1 MARYRPPLVKRLAGG
16 RGYRLF
22 LALLLGLVLGAGVP
36 ARAADTHMGEDLD
49 IKRGEKL
56 EVPRE
61 TTGPIITDTTIP
73 QDLGT
78 ATLFMPWFLAATGA
92 NFSPGW
98 RRVSAGGDY
107 LSLLGQMQLYYGLFP
122 RTEVYV
128 VMPYLHNWA
137 RDVNQAGPHG
147 QRNADFGGLGNI
159 SITGKYLL
167 LDEQPHFPAVAGIVT
182 TTFPTGHHRHLN
194 PGNLGTDQLGRGSY
208 ALTPGLNFYKYVPP
222 VMLYA
227 NLWYTMYTGATVAG
241 SRNYYPDRVTV
252 NLAMEWPLVQN
263 RLIFLWELVS
273 YYDAGRLLGPRGNQA
288 SQALVSTLPGLEF
301 MASQDWAFV
310 AGVLIDL
317 FGKNTSCNLTP
328 NFSVFY
334 YF

>member
-1 MARYRPPLVKRLAGG
+1 MARYRPPLVKRIAWG
-16 RGYRLF
+16 RGHRLF
-22 LALLLGLVLGAGVP
+22 LALLLGLVLVAGVP
-36 ARAADTHMGEDLD
+36 ARAADTRMGEDLD
-49 IKRGEKL
+49 IKRGERL
-56 EVPRE
+56 EVHRE

-107 LSLLGQMQLYYGLFP
+107 LSLLGQMQLYYGLLP

-137 RDVNQAGPHG
+137 GNVDQAGPNG
-147 QRNADFGGLGNI
+147 QRNADFGGLSNI
-159 SITGKYLL
+159 SLTGKYLL
-167 LDEQPHFPAVAGIVT
+167 LDEQPRFPAVAGIVT

-194 PGNLGTDQLGRGSY
+194 LGNLGTDQLGRGSY

-222 VMLYA
+222 VLLYA

-252 NLAMEWPLVQN
+252 NLAVEWPLVQN

-273 YYDAGRLLGPRGNQA
+273 YYDAGRLLGPRANHPP
-288 SQALVSTLPGLEF
+288 QALVSTLPGLEF

-317 FGKNTSCNLTP
+317 CGKNTSSNLTP

>member
-1 MARYRPPLVKRLAGG
+1 MAEG

-22 LALLLGLVLGAGVP
+22 LALLLGLVLWAGVS
-36 ARAADTHMGEDLD
+36 ARAADTYMGGDLE
-49 IKRGEKL
+49 IKRGERL
-56 EVPRE
+56 DVHRE

-78 ATLFMPWFLAATGA
+78 ATLFMPWFLAASGA

-98 RRVSAGGDY
+98 RRVNAGGDY

-122 RTEVYV
+122 RTEVYL

-137 RDVNQAGPHG
+137 RNVNQAGPLG
-147 QRNADFGGLGNI
+147 QRNADFGGLGDI
-159 SITGKYLL
+159 SLTAKYLL
-167 LDEQPHFPAVAGIVT
+167 LDEQPNFPAVAGILT
-182 TTFPTGHHRHLN
+182 TTFPTGPHRHLN
-194 PGNLGTDQLGRGSY
+194 PGNLGTDQLGQGSY
-208 ALTPGLNFYKYVPP
+208 VFTPGLNFFKYVPP
-222 VMLYA
+222 VLLYV
-227 NLWYTMYTGATVAG
+227 NLWYTMSTGATVAG
-241 SRNYYPDRVTV
+241 SRNYSPDRVTV
-252 NLAMEWPLVQN
+252 NLAVEWPLVPH
-263 RLIFLWELVS
+263 RLIFLWEMVS
-273 YYDAGRLLGPRGNQA
+273 YFDAGRLLGPRSNQA
-288 SQALVSTLPGLEF
+288 PQALVSTLPGLEF

-310 AGVLIDL
+310 AGVQIGL